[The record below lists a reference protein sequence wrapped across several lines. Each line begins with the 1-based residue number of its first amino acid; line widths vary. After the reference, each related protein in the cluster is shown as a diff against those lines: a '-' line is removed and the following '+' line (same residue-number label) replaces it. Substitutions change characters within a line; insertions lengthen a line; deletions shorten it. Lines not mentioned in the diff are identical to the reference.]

1 MFERLQQKWKVTGWQ
16 LLFILL
22 TFAIGGSLTGYIA
35 RMFVQVF
42 AIHQT
47 WLWIILYIV
56 IICLLW
62 PIAVIIIS
70 VPFGQFPFFIKYVK
84 KIAARIGLGRAAI
97 KSQQRRVRIAI
108 FASGAGSNAQKIIDH
123 FRNSSTTAIALVA
136 CNKPGAGVIQI
147 AAKENIPVVMIEKE
161 RFLNGDAYVDEL
173 KKNNIDFIVLA
184 GFLWKIPLALLKAYS
199 NRIINIHPA
208 LLPNYGGKG
217 MYGNK
222 VHEAVLAN
230 KEKESGI
237 SIHYIDEI
245 YDHGKIIFQA
255 KCAVLENDTADS
267 LAQRIHA
274 LEHEHYPKVI
284 ERVLNSSLS

>member
-1 MFERLQQKWKVTGWQ
+1 MFDRLQQKWKVTGWQ
-16 LLFILL
+16 LLFKLL
-22 TFAIGGSLTGYIA
+22 TFAIGGSLTGYVA
-35 RMFVQVF
+35 RKIMQVL

-47 WLWIILYIV
+47 WLWIILYILFV
-56 IICLLW
+56 TILW
-62 PIAVIIIS
+62 PVAVIIIS
-70 VPFGQFPFFIKYVK
+70 VPFGQFRFFMKYVK
-84 KIAARIGLGRAAI
+84 RIGARMGMRNREFH
-97 KSQQRRVRIAI
+97 SQEPQVRIAI

-123 FRNSSTTAIALVA
+123 FRNSTTAKIALIV

-147 AAKENIPVVMIEKE
+147 ASKENISVLMIEKE
-161 RFLNGDAYVDEL
+161 RFLNGDAYVEEL
-173 KKNNIDFIVLA
+173 KKNKIDFVVLA
-184 GFLWKIPLALLKAYS
+184 GFLWKIPIALLKAYS
-199 NRIINIHPA
+199 NKIINLHPA

-237 SIHYIDEI
+237 SIHYVDEI

-255 KCAVLENDTADS
+255 KCAVLENDTADT

-274 LEHEHYPKVI
+274 LEHEHYPKII
-284 ERVLNSSLS
+284 ESVVK